1 MTSGVGDDVTGPRE
15 RERRVAVACGLL
27 AALAPVEAAAGEDLR
42 GALGDLGVPVA
53 AETLVRAGYG
63 AGVLVA
69 LAGFLAGWVV
79 GLSVFVLAPVALA
92 VVVAVAHGV
101 HELPGMLVAVR
112 KRRALGRAPDL
123 VARIALRLH
132 VEPALEPAVAFA
144 ADATDDPLADALGAH
159 ARRSGRLDRALAA
172 FADAHADAAPGLRR
186 ACHLL
191 ASAPDA
197 PDGDRGRRIDRAFTA
212 VLDGTRDRLRTYTT
226 GLSGPVNALYAFG
239 VLLPLAL
246 VAVLPAAGAVGLPA
260 TLPLVVAVYDV
271 ALPLVLLGATAWV
284 LANRPVAFPPPRV
297 PRDHPA
303 VPTRRWPAL
312 VVGAL
317 AGATVAGG
325 VLALADG
332 AVVEL
337 PVTELVPRWV
347 APILGVAVGVGV
359 ASHRLAAAAGDVRD
373 RALAVEDGLVDAAYA
388 VGRRVAD
395 GDAVEDAL
403 AAGADVPGA
412 TGEAFADAL
421 GVQRRLGVGPR
432 DAFLGEHGAVA
443 ALPSQRTRAVVD
455 LLALAAAQ
463 GAPAGE
469 AVVAV
474 ADHLE
479 DLAAVERACRDD
491 LAAVTGTLRSTGRGF
506 GPLVGGA
513 TVSLAGSLAAP
524 GSLLGDAPSTGIDPT
539 ALGLA
544 VGAYVLVL
552 AAILAVLAVVLEA
565 GLDRVAVGREVAAAI
580 PTAGVS
586 FTAGVVLTNALV

>member
-1 MTSGVGDDVTGPRE
+1 VTDSIGEAHGARAS
-15 RERRVAVACGLL
+15 RVAAACGLL
-27 AALAPVEAAAGEDLR
+27 AALAPVAVDAGEELR
-42 GALGDLGVPVA
+42 GALGDLGVPVG

-63 AGVLVA
+63 AGVVVA
-69 LAGFLAGWVV
+69 LAGFLAGAGL
-79 GLSVFVLAPVALA
+79 GLSVLVLAPVALA
-92 VVVAVAHGV
+92 VVVAVAHAV
-101 HELPGMLVAVR
+101 HELPGALVAVR

-159 ARRSGRLDRALAA
+159 AQRSGRLDRALAA

-191 ASAPDA
+191 ASATDA
-197 PDGDRGRRIDRAFTA
+197 PDGDRARRIDRAFAA

-226 GLSGPVNALYAFG
+226 NLGGPVNALYAFG

-246 VAVLPAAGAVGLPA
+246 VAVLPAAGAAGLPA
-260 TLPLVVAVYDV
+260 SLPVVVAVYDV
-271 ALPLVLLGATAWV
+271 ALPLVLVGATAWV

-303 VPTRRWPAL
+303 VPSRRWPAL
-312 VVGAL
+312 AVGAL

-325 VLALADG
+325 VLALAG
-332 AVVEL
+332 GTELGVAL
-337 PVTELVPRWV
+337 PVAELVPRWV
-347 APILGVAVGVGV
+347 APVLGVAVGVGV

-412 TGEAFADAL
+412 TGEAFADAV
-421 GVQRRLGVGPR
+421 GVQRRLGVGTR
-432 DAFLGEHGAVA
+432 AAFLGEHGAVA

-524 GSLLGDAPSTGIDPT
+524 GSLLGDAPSTGIDPA

-544 VGAYVLVL
+544 VGAYVLAL
-552 AAILAVLAVVLEA
+552 ATILAVLAVVLEA
-565 GLDRVAVGREVAAAI
+565 GLDRVAVGREVAAAL
-580 PTAGVS
+580 PMAGAA
-586 FTAGVVLTNALV
+586 FAAGVVLTNALV